1 MDKETPKAWRRSQRA
16 LGVLT
21 AVATVVAGMVACSRA
36 SAPTSPTVDVPLQ
49 AGQQTVLFEA
59 MGFTD
64 MAVDAKNTLYLGGSL
79 GIATVTPGAD
89 KPIPLEHGSLPVSTL
104 AAAPDGT
111 LYFVTLDNVVE
122 SLAPGSAAPDR
133 LPFGE
138 LRQRSQIAVGK
149 DGTVYLGDNQQ
160 DKLLTLAPGANSPT
174 ALPVEGVNGMGHMV
188 VDANDNVFVSVMG
201 KVVKIAKNATTV
213 ETVEG
218 APDNVGG
225 LAVDADG
232 NLYATD
238 IEANTVSRM
247 PAGGGEWVQLP
258 FSGIQGPSRI
268 AVDGDGNVYVIAA
281 IRERGRQIIRLGA
294 E

>member
-1 MDKETPKAWRRSQRA
+1 M
-16 LGVLT
+16 
-21 AVATVVAGMVACSRA
+21 
-36 SAPTSPTVDVPLQ
+36 
-49 AGQQTVLFEA
+49 LFDA

-89 KPIPLEHGSLPVSTL
+89 KPIPLEHGGLPVSTL

-122 SLAPGSAAPDR
+122 SLAPGSTAPDR

-225 LAVDADG
+225 LAVDAGG

-238 IEANTVSRM
+238 IEAGTVSRM

-258 FSGIQGPSRI
+258 FSGIQSPTRI
-268 AVDGDGNVYVIAA
+268 AVDDDGNVYVIAA
-281 IRERGRQIIRLGA
+281 IRDRGRQIIRLGA

>member
-1 MDKETPKAWRRSQRA
+1 M
-16 LGVLT
+16 
-21 AVATVVAGMVACSRA
+21 AGMVACSRA

-49 AGQQTVLFEA
+49 AGQQTVLFDA

-79 GIATVTPGAD
+79 GIATLAPRAD
-89 KPIPLEHGSLPVSTL
+89 KPVPLEHGNLPVSTL

-122 SLAPGSAAPDR
+122 SLAPGSSAPDR

-149 DGTVYLGDNQQ
+149 DGTAYLGDNQQ
-160 DKLLTLAPGANSPT
+160 GKLLTLAPGANSPS

-225 LAVDADG
+225 LAVDAGG

-247 PAGGGEWVQLP
+247 PAGGGDWVQLP
-258 FSGIQGPSRI
+258 FSGIQSPTRI
-268 AVDGDGNVYVIAA
+268 AVDDDGNVYVIAA
-281 IRERGRQIIRLGA
+281 IRDRGRQIIRLGA